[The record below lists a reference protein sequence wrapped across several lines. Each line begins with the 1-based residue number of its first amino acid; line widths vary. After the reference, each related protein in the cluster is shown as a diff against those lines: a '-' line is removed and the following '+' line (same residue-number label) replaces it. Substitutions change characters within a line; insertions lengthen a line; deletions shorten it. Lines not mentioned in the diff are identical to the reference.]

1 MPDGIVLPDG
11 SQRPYLLRADNT
23 TDALFWESPDYTG
36 PGNADPEK
44 HLVGPKPEWV
54 ASNVAEGK
62 KEFRATLPLLALPLR
77 LYHFDRRSVAECWR
91 RVAMYRDISDALRH
105 ERSLLHE
112 VRVRVRVR
120 VRVSLRV
127 RVRVRVRVRAC
138 SP

>member
-54 ASNVAEGK
+54 ASNVAAGK
-62 KEFRATLPLLALPLR
+62 KEFRATLP
-77 LYHFDRRSVAECWR
+77 
-91 RVAMYRDISDALRH
+91 
-105 ERSLLHE
+105 
-112 VRVRVRVR
+112 
-120 VRVSLRV
+120 
-127 RVRVRVRVRAC
+127 
-138 SP
+138 